1 MTASSVT
8 TMIDGLDD
16 QKCYRLK
23 STAAVK
29 LLETKLT
36 YAGRS
41 FKTNISVTK
50 KHGRQ
55 FIVQLLD

>member
-1 MTASSVT
+1 
-8 TMIDGLDD
+8 MIDGLDD